1 MAEKKFFWLKLKEDF
16 FYTETAIKKLR
27 KIAGGDTYTV
37 IYLKILL
44 RSLKDSGKIF
54 FEGIDDSFH
63 EELALMID
71 EEPDNVLFT
80 LTFLEKC
87 GLLLKVNDFE
97 YELTAIP
104 CLTGS
109 ESESAP
115 RVRKHREKE
124 KMLKCNDGVTFCNTE
139 IEKNLDL
146 KLDTETKKDKEIK
159 KEPTSVPTK
168 TTKNVKQNRVFF
180 ESDPELNQEFQY
192 FIDMR
197 NTMKPKPTEH
207 AIDLLIKELEK
218 LSTNNGHFNRDIA
231 IEIVKQSIKNSW
243 KGLFPPKEQKQ
254 NERKWNNDSGRNVN
268 PDAEIKSDPNSI
280 NALLEGYDGVFT
292 GF

>member
-115 RVRKHREKE
+115 RVRKHREKQ
-124 KMLKCNDGVTFCNTE
+124 KTLQSNDGVTFCNTE
-139 IEKNLDL
+139 IELDL
-146 KLDTETKKDKEIK
+146 ELEPNKESKTEKEINIESPLASAPAKPIKHKYGEYKNVLLTDEELDKLKNEFPDYEQKIENLSSYIESKGAKYKSHLATIRNWSKKDEQKKPDKYKEI
-159 KEPTSVPTK
+159 
-168 TTKNVKQNRVFF
+168 R
-180 ESDPELNQEFQY
+180 
-192 FIDMR
+192 
-197 NTMKPKPTEH
+197 
-207 AIDLLIKELEK
+207 
-218 LSTNNGHFNRDIA
+218 
-231 IEIVKQSIKNSW
+231 SW
-243 KGLFPPKEQKQ
+243 L
-254 NERKWNNDSGRNVN
+254 D
-268 PDAEIKSDPNSI
+268 
-280 NALLEGYDGVFT
+280 
-292 GF
+292 

>member
-115 RVRKHREKE
+115 RVRKHREKQ
-124 KMLKCNDGVTFCNTE
+124 KTLQSNDGVTFCNTE
-139 IEKNLDL
+139 IELDL
-146 KLDTETKKDKEIK
+146 ELELNKELKTEKEINI
-159 KEPTSVPTK
+159 EPPSASASAK
-168 TTKNVKQNRVFF
+168 IIKNVKQNRIFF
-180 ESDPELNQEFQY
+180 ENDPELNQEFQY

-218 LSTNNGHFNRDIA
+218 LSTDNGCFNRDVA

-243 KGLFPPKEQKQ
+243 KGLFPPKEQRNSSTPQKGKTAQ
-254 NERKWNNDSGRNVN
+254 ELDSFYGMAKSWAERNRD
-268 PDAEIKSDPNSI
+268 EQ
-280 NALLEGYDGVFT
+280 
-292 GF
+292 